1 MIGIYKIT
9 SPTGKIYIGQS
20 VNVNKRFSG
29 YKRLSNIK
37 KQVKLY
43 NSFLKYGAY
52 NHVFEIIDICDI
64 IYLNERERYWQ
75 DHYDV
80 TGADGLNCRLTKSND
95 KSAIISQETRLKMSI
110 SAKKKVMT
118 ETHMINMAIAL
129 RNSNGNKGK
138 PMSKE
143 NKQKLS
149 IRNKLIGLFEGKNN
163 PMYDSKRFGNKNPFF
178 NKIHSNGSRAIMSDK
193 ATGRKATDRTRS
205 ILSKQRSMGLNS
217 SAKIVL
223 NMDTGIFYECGKEA
237 WMTTDKYVYST
248 FKSKLNGSNK
258 YPTEFRYV

>member
-9 SPTGKIYIGQS
+9 SPTGKVYIGQS
-20 VNVNKRFSG
+20 RNIKKRFSG
-29 YKRLSNIK
+29 YKKLSNIK
-37 KQVKLY
+37 NQVKLCR
-43 NSFLKYGAY
+43 SLLKHGPD
-52 NHVFEIIDICDI
+52 NHVFEIIEQCDI
-64 IYLNERERYWQ
+64 IYMNERERYWQ

-80 TGADGLNCRLTKSND
+80 TGTDGLNCRLTKSND

-110 SAKKKVMT
+110 SGKNKVMT
-118 ETHMINMAIAL
+118 EEHKRNIIMASKNNI
-129 RNSNGNKGK
+129 GK
-138 PMSKE
+138 KRSPMSKE
-143 NKQKLS
+143 SKEKLG
-149 IRNKLIGLFEGKNN
+149 IRNKLLGLFEGKNN
-163 PMYDSKRFGNKNPFF
+163 PMYGSQRFGDKNPFF
-178 NKIHSNGSRAIMSDK
+178 NKKHSNESRLKISEK
-193 ATGRKATDRTRS
+193 AMGRKATDKTRS

-258 YPTEFRYV
+258 YPTDFIYV